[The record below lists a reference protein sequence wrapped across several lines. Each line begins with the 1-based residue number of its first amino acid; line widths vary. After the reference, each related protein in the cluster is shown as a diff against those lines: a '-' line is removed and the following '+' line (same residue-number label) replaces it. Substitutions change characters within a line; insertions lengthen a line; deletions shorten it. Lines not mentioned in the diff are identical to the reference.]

1 MPELRVDRMTE
12 TLAQDTILSVRDLK
26 TWFVSKRATAKAVDG
41 VTFDLKRGKTLA
53 VVGESGSGKSV
64 TSLSIMGLLAKPGR
78 IAGGEILFRDRTGQV
93 QDLAQFEPK
102 QFRAIRGREI
112 AMIFQEPMTSLN
124 PLYTVGNQIGEMIAL
139 HTPLNRSETRAKA
152 LEMLKHV
159 EIPDAARRLDDYP
172 HQMSGGMRQRV
183 MIAMAL
189 SCNPNLLI
197 ADEPTTA
204 LDVTIQA
211 QILDLLQRLQA
222 QFGMSILFITHNL
235 GVVAEVA
242 HDVVVMYGGRVVEQA
257 PVNSLFAHQTHPY
270 TRGLLACTPDATR
283 DLGVDGE
290 RRALYSIP
298 GSVPPIT
305 NLPPGCAFEP
315 RCSMA
320 IPACRAALPP
330 LIPSGPETFSRCI
343 RSHEL

>member
-1 MPELRVDRMTE
+1 MTK
-12 TLAQDTILSVRDLK
+12 TMAADTILSVRDLK
-26 TWFVSKRATAKAVDG
+26 TWFVGKRTTAKAVDG

-64 TSLSIMGLLAKPGR
+64 TSLSIMGLLSKPGR
-78 IAGGEILFRDRTGQV
+78 IAGGEVLFRDRADRV
-93 QDLAQFEPK
+93 HDLAAFTPAE
-102 QFRAIRGREI
+102 FRAIRGREI

-124 PLYTVGNQIGEMIAL
+124 PLYTVGDQIGEMIAL
-139 HTPLNRSETRAKA
+139 HTPLSRSEARAKA

-189 SCNPNLLI
+189 SCNPSLLI

-257 PVNSLFAHQTHPY
+257 PVNSLFAHQKHPY

-283 DLGVDGE
+283 DLGTDGA

-305 NLPPGCAFEP
+305 SLPPGCAFEP
-315 RCSMA
+315 RCPLA
-320 IPACRAALPP
+320 IEACRAALPP
-330 LIPSGPETFSRCI
+330 LVPAGPDTFSRCI
-343 RSHEL
+343 RSHKL

>member
-1 MPELRVDRMTE
+1 MTAA
-12 TLAQDTILSVRDLK
+12 LAADTILSVRDLK

-64 TSLSIMGLLAKPGR
+64 TSLSMMGLLAKPGR
-78 IAGGEILFRDRTGQV
+78 IAGGQILFRDRAAQV
-93 QDLAQFEPK
+93 HDLAQFAPK

-124 PLYTVGNQIGEMIAL
+124 PLYTVGDQIGEMIAL
-139 HTPLNRSETRAKA
+139 HTDLNRTDARAKA

-189 SCNPNLLI
+189 SCNPSLLI

-222 QFGMSILFITHNL
+222 QFEMSILFITHNL

-257 PVNSLFAHQTHPY
+257 PVNALFAHQTHPY
-270 TRGLLACTPDATR
+270 TKGLLACTPDATR
-283 DLGVDGE
+283 DLGTDGA

-305 NLPPGCAFEP
+305 HLPPGCAFEP

-320 IPACRAALPP
+320 IDACRTSLPP
-330 LIPSGPETFSRCI
+330 LIPAGPETFSRCI

>member
-1 MPELRVDRMTE
+1 MPELRVEIMTAA
-12 TLAQDTILSVRDLK
+12 LPADTILSVRDLK

-78 IAGGEILFRDRTGQV
+78 ITGGEVLFRDRAEKV
-93 QDLAQFEPK
+93 HDLAQFAPK

-124 PLYTVGNQIGEMIAL
+124 PLYTVGDQIGEMIAL
-139 HTPLNRSETRAKA
+139 HSDIGRQDTRAKA

-159 EIPDAARRLDDYP
+159 EIPDAARRLDEYP

-189 SCNPNLLI
+189 SCNPSLLI

-270 TRGLLACTPDATR
+270 TKGLLACTPDATR
-283 DLGVDGE
+283 DLGTDGA

-320 IPACRAALPP
+320 VEACRTGLPP
-330 LIPSGPETFSRCI
+330 LIPAGPETFSRCI